1 MMEVRFAD
9 AQTWAIYVTQKR
21 SAVRMGWVF
30 LDWFFVQTGD
40 GTTVIV
46 GVSAS
51 AEVAGQAW
59 HCSQR
64 VGETMCA
71 AQRCAGCGSCQQALW
86 SAVKPGTAH
95 SAWEKRCALSRVSG
109 AHSKTKRRN
118 SFAASQTC
126 STVPTWK

>member
-71 AQRCAGCGSCQQALW
+71 FEGERRALENE
-86 SAVKPGTAH
+86 AKELV
-95 SAWEKRCALSRVSG
+95 
-109 AHSKTKRRN
+109 RRITDLLN
-118 SFAASQTC
+118 RADLEVIPAAFQGRG
-126 STVPTWK
+126 K